1 MRKNI
6 YKQSKNGISC
16 VASAKLRS
24 FVRHEQSFLTND
36 NNKER
41 VISFIVQVNGIWKAE
56 ARRQRASKEVID
68 FDVIEWQM
76 VLHFNMHFKEA
87 NMGIALSRSEDTD
100 VLIISQ
106 VHLST
111 ILRHRCSLNVER
123 TRTHTRFV
131 GLNSQSC

>member
-76 VLHFNMHFKEA
+76 VLHFNMHFTEA